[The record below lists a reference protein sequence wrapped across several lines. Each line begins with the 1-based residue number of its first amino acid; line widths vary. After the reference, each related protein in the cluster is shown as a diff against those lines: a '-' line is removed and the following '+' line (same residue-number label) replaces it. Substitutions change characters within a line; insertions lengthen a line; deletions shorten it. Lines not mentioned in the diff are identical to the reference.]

1 MSLTESVLGGIFGG
15 KITSTLLTRE
25 IGNGQDDRQLDM
37 SLFSGISFHPGKKYK
52 FESYQ
57 YILGI

>member
-1 MSLTESVLGGIFGG
+1 MVSLTESFLGGIFGG

-37 SLFSGISFHPGKKYK
+37 NLILRDK
-52 FESYQ
+52 FPSRQEV
-57 YILGI
+57 